1 MRSASGDAH
10 SKIFKCWFFKQVI
23 YSDGSDTNDPLRF
36 LDMSIGAVAM
46 SLNGGKLGIG
56 VLDLQQPFK

>member
-1 MRSASGDAH
+1 MGSASGDAQVRFLNAG
-10 SKIFKCWFFKQVI
+10 SLQVI

-46 SLNGGKLGIG
+46 SLNVEVNLGIG
-56 VLDLQQPFK
+56 VLNPAATLQ